1 MADVGILGSPF
12 FTNVVLPFLLIFVL
26 VYAILDKSKILG
38 EKKDINAIVSLVFAL
53 TTVALPSAFGAVD
66 VIIKIIPIVS
76 VIIVIILAFMLTYGF
91 VGGTKEGVLND
102 PWHVFFAIVVGLALL
117 ASVAWSTGLLG
128 YVTQQAWASQALQT
142 FLIIASVVAVIAIVT
157 SSGGTGG
164 KKPAAP

>member
-12 FTNVVLPFLLIFVL
+12 FTNVVLPFLLIFVV

-38 EKKDINAIVSLVFAL
+38 EKRDINAIVSLVFAL

-66 VIIKIIPIVS
+66 VIIKIIPIVA
-76 VIIVIILAFMLTYGF
+76 VLIVIILAFMLTYGF
-91 VGGTKEGVLND
+91 VGGTDEKGFLKD
-102 PWHVFFAIVVGLALL
+102 PWHVFFAIIVGLALL

-128 YVTQQAWASQALQT
+128 YITKQTWASQALQT

-157 SSGGTGG
+157 SGG
-164 KKPAAP
+164 KPRSSTSP